1 MKMASARINLVC
13 GVMLTML
20 AVGLA
25 LWSMPAAADDAA
37 ATYKA
42 KCAMCHGADGKGDT
56 PVGKKMGIRD
66 LTSAD
71 VQKMSDEELI
81 TVTTKGK
88 NKMPGYENKL
98 SAAQIKDIVAY
109 IRQLAKGK

>member
-1 MKMASARINLVC
+1 MTSLKVSLQHVA
-13 GVMLTML
+13 ML
-20 AVGLA
+20 AIIAAGLSV
-25 LWSMPAAADDAA
+25 WSTPAAADAA

-56 PVGKKMGIRD
+56 PVGKKMGIHD
-66 LTSAD
+66 FAAPE

-88 NKMPGYENKL
+88 NKMPAYEKKL
-98 SAAQIKDIVAY
+98 SDAEIKDVVSY

>member
-1 MKMASARINLVC
+1 MGSARINLYRAPI
-13 GVMLTML
+13 LAML
-20 AVGLA
+20 AAGLA
-25 LWSMPAAADDAA
+25 LSTPAAADDAA

-71 VQKMSDEELI
+71 VQKASDEELI
-81 TVTTKGK
+81 TITTKGK